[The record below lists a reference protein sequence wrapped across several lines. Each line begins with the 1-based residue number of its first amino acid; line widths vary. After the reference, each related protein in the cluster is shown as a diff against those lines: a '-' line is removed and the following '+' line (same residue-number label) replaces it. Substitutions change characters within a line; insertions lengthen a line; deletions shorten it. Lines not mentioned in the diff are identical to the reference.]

1 MASRYVGVEVSNS
14 AVRIAEIAVGGG
26 QPELVHFGMVSLP
39 PRAVVDG
46 AILDV
51 AAVAQALSRC
61 MKECG
66 VNPSAKVYV
75 GVAGLRAITRE
86 IEMPNIPDS
95 ELDAAVHLQALDVI
109 PFPPDKTLLSARPF
123 DTFTS
128 ADGTTMRRVLIAAA
142 HRDLVD
148 PLLAALEAANLNPI
162 SVDLTSSALVRSL
175 AHPSTSPRGPE
186 AIVSVG
192 AGLTTVVIHEAGV
205 PHFVRT
211 IASGSDAVTAA
222 IAATLDIPIGDAEA
236 TKRNLDKPG
245 PHIRVAA
252 GAASDATGPLINE
265 IKNSIDYYS
274 TLPGRGDVQQVVVTG
289 GGSRLVGFT
298 DRLAQQFRIPVVPG
312 SCLSRVDCSGLQM
325 TPEDIGRYDPLAAV
339 VIGLALPDPVAGA
352 KPLNL
357 LPPEIAR
364 RAKQR
369 RAERIFIG
377 VCVVLVLMFIG
388 LGVWQFLKVNSAEGT
403 VSTLQASQVHETQV
417 AASLDKYAQAQ
428 HEVLADEHLGEPL
441 VATETNWPLVLSQLQ
456 KFTPAGLIVTSF
468 SGTTDVPPS
477 VTTAIGPQHLTAAPQ
492 SGQRPTNQNAISVVS
507 LSVIGKNYSTVKTW
521 INAFD
526 NTAKVPFLLYA
537 FSGFT
542 IDGKSANDPVVF
554 TTQMAVTGGIQTP
567 RYPLFEISQVNT
579 HS

>member
-1 MASRYVGVEVSNS
+1 
-14 AVRIAEIAVGGG
+14 
-26 QPELVHFGMVSLP
+26 MVSLP

-51 AAVAQALSRC
+51 AAVAQALGRC

-95 ELDAAVHLQALDVI
+95 ELDAAVRLQALDVI
-109 PFPPDKTLLSARPF
+109 PFPADKTLLSARPF
-123 DTFTS
+123 DTFT
-128 ADGTTMRRVLIAAA
+128 AVDGTVMRRVLIAAA

-148 PLLAALEAANLNPI
+148 PLLAALESANLRPI

-192 AGLTTVVIHEAGV
+192 AGLTTVVIHEGGV

-222 IAATLDIPIGDAEA
+222 IASTLDIPLGDAES

-252 GAASDATGPLINE
+252 SAANDATGPLINE

-289 GGSRLVGFT
+289 GGSRLVGFI

-364 RAKQR
+364 KAKQR
-369 RAERIFIG
+369 RMERIFIG
-377 VCVVLVLMFIG
+377 VCALLVAMFIG
-388 LGVWQFLKVNSAEGT
+388 LGVWQFLKVRTAEGT
-403 VSTLQASQVHETQV
+403 VTTLQNSQVHETQV

-428 HEVLADEHLGEPL
+428 DEVLSDQKLGEPL
-441 VATETNWPLVLSQLQ
+441 VATETNWPMVLTQLKQ
-456 KFTPAGLIVTSF
+456 WTPSGMVVTSF
-468 SGTTDVPPS
+468 SGTTTVPAY
-477 VTTAIGPQHLTAAPQ
+477 VTTAIGPQRLTAAPQ
-492 SGQRPTNQNAISVVS
+492 NGQRPTDQNAISVIS
-507 LSVIGKNYSTVKTW
+507 LSVVGKNYSTVKTW
-521 INAFD
+521 INTFS
-526 NTAKVPFLLYA
+526 NTTKEPFLLYA
-537 FSGFT
+537 FSGFS
-542 IDGKSANDPVVF
+542 IAGKRATDPVTF
-554 TTQMAVTGGIQTP
+554 TTEMAVTGGIQSP
-567 RYPLFEISQVNT
+567 RYPLFKVSQVNT
-579 HS
+579 QS